1 MSKADFTIESPD
13 SGVAVLRLK
22 GQWVIAQLSGM
33 SARLHQGL
41 DKHSQVRVDSSEL
54 ESLDTAGAYLLRSA
68 LGDRLDGAIFA
79 GQDKFAQL
87 YQLVGKPADEAAEVA
102 AEAEKP
108 GRLSFWASPFF
119 HHPVF
124 TSLSHLGQLVVGFWR
139 EFIAQSIFMGHVI
152 TLILL
157 SVVRPSRI
165 RWAALVSLMQR
176 AGVEAIPIVVL
187 TNFFV
192 GGVIAFLGIVQL
204 CQFGVSVFAVELVG
218 IAVFREFAP
227 LIAAV
232 LLSGRSAS
240 SFAAEIGSM
249 KMNQEI
255 DAMEVMS
262 IDPYEALVVPR
273 LLAMIIT
280 MPLVS
285 FIGSIAGL
293 CGGAVV
299 VWSVLHFGPAYF
311 IQRISDNVPFVNFFV
326 GMVKTPVYATIIAL
340 IGCRRGLTVKEDV
353 ISLGRQVTT
362 AVVHS
367 IFIIFMFNAFFAIL
381 FNNLNF

>member
-1 MSKADFTIESPD
+1 MPQADFTIESQD
-13 SGVAVLRLK
+13 SDVAVLRLK
-22 GQWVIAQLSGM
+22 GEWVIAQLPGL
-33 SARLHQGL
+33 AGRLDQALRKH
-41 DKHSQVRVDSSEL
+41 DKVRVDTSEL
-54 ESLDTAGAYLLRSA
+54 ESLDTAGAYLLHRG
-68 LGDRLDGAIFA
+68 LGDRLEGDVFADQANYASLFALVSAPAEGAT
-79 GQDKFAQL
+79 
-87 YQLVGKPADEAAEVA
+87 ETET
-102 AEAEKP
+102 P
-108 GRLSFWASPFF
+108 GRLSFWAAPFF

-124 TSLSHLGQLVVGFWR
+124 TSLSHLGELVVGFWR

-152 TLILL
+152 TLILR
-157 SVVRPSRI
+157 SAIQPSRI
-165 RWAALVSLMQR
+165 RWAALFSLMSR
-176 AGVEAIPIVVL
+176 AGIEAIPIVVL

-192 GGVIAFLGIVQL
+192 GGVIAFLGILQL
-204 CQFGVSVFAVELVG
+204 SQFGVSVFAVELVG
-218 IAVFREFAP
+218 ISVLREFAP

-273 LLAMIIT
+273 LLALILM
-280 MPLVS
+280 MPLVT
-285 FIGSIAGL
+285 FIGALAGL
-293 CGGAVV
+293 AGGAVA
-299 VWSVLHFGPAYF
+299 VWTSLHFGPTYF
-311 IQRISDNVPFVNFFV
+311 VQRISDYVPFVNFFV
-326 GMVKTPVYATIIAL
+326 GMVKTPVYAAIIAL

-353 ISLGRQVTT
+353 ISLGRNVTT

-381 FNNLNF
+381 FNGLNF

>member
-1 MSKADFTIESPD
+1 LAD
-13 SGVAVLRLK
+13 RLEGDIFQ
-22 GQWVIAQLSGM
+22 GQDNFAQIY
-33 SARLHQGL
+33 
-41 DKHSQVRVDSSEL
+41 EL
-54 ESLDTAGAYLLRSA
+54 VGAYGSDA
-68 LGDRLDGAIFA
+68 ADTD
-79 GQDKFAQL
+79 AQ
-87 YQLVGKPADEAAEVA
+87 GN
-102 AEAEKP
+102 KP
-108 GRLSFWASPFF
+108 GRLSFWAAPFF

-124 TSLSHLGQLVVGFWR
+124 TSLSQLGALVVGFWR

-152 TLILL
+152 MLVLM
-157 SVVRPSRI
+157 SVARPSRI
-165 RWAALVSLMQR
+165 RWAALFSLMQR
-176 AGVEAIPIVVL
+176 AGIEAIPIVML

-192 GGVIAFLGIVQL
+192 GGVIAFLGILQL
-204 CQFGVSVFAVELVG
+204 SQFGVSVFAVELVG
-218 IAVFREFAP
+218 ISVFREFAP

-273 LLAMIIT
+273 LLAMVVM
-280 MPLVS
+280 MPLVT
-285 FIGSIAGL
+285 FLGALAGL
-293 CGGAVV
+293 CGGAVA
-299 VWSVLHFGPAYF
+299 VWTSLHFGPAYF
-311 IQRISDNVPFVNFFV
+311 IQRMSDNVPFVNFFV

-381 FNNLNF
+381 FNGLNF

>member
-1 MSKADFTIESPD
+1 MSKADFTIESSD
-13 SGVAVLRLK
+13 SGVALLRLK
-22 GQWVIAQLSGM
+22 GQWVIAQLPGV
-33 SARLHQGL
+33 SARLGQALERH
-41 DKHSQVRVDSSEL
+41 DKVRVDATEL
-54 ESLDTAGAYLLRSA
+54 DSLDTAGAYLLRLS
-68 LGDRLDGAIFA
+68 LGDRVEGEIFPENESYA
-79 GQDKFAQL
+79 RL
-87 YQLVGKPADEAAEVA
+87 YALVGAPAEEAVEAGEG
-102 AEAEKP
+102 AEKP
-108 GRLSFWASPFF
+108 GRLSFWATPFF

-124 TSLSHLGQLVVGFWR
+124 TSLSHLGELVVGFWR

-152 TLILL
+152 TLILR
-157 SVVRPSRI
+157 SAVQPSRI
-165 RWAALVSLMQR
+165 RWAALFSLMQR

-204 CQFGVSVFAVELVG
+204 RQFGVSVFAVELVG

-262 IDPYEALVVPR
+262 IDPYEALVLPR
-273 LLAMIIT
+273 LLAMILM

-285 FIGSIAGL
+285 FIGAIAGL
-293 CGGAVV
+293 CGGAIV
-299 VWSVLHFGPAYF
+299 VWSVLHFGPTYF
-311 IQRISDNVPFVNFFV
+311 VQRISDYVPFVNFFV
-326 GMVKTPVYATIIAL
+326 GMIKTPVYAAIIAL

-367 IFIIFMFNAFFAIL
+367 IFIIFMFNALFAIL